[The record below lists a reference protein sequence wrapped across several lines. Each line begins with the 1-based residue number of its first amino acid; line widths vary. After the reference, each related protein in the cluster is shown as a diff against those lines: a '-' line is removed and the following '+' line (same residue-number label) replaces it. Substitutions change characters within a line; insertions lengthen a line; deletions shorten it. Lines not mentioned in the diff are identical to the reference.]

1 MIRRIK
7 SSLKRRLGRNRFHSI
22 IPDGVDGTKCLLAY
36 LPVRQ
41 QGWIL
46 DFLWKDL
53 CQQLILIP
61 KIEAGIASSPQD
73 LASKSFGKDVFV
85 IAMGLKHLNELIEM
99 GFPPERIVFYH
110 THVRLGL
117 AIKKLDLLHAILVL
131 NGFERE
137 LIAMRKVQ
145 RDRIHL
151 FPAGYNE
158 SLFSSPEQQVAR
170 PIDVLF
176 VGRYRR
182 GKDGY
187 YHQRKRYSF
196 QVELAHQLLD
206 QGMNVAFL
214 GNDWDECEYGLD
226 ARLQLFNVEHLNYAE
241 IYRQSRLVCSVA
253 GQEGGPV
260 SFLEGMACGCLMVSS
275 PTGFITDLNADR
287 VACWTLPMVD
297 SAKDWAD
304 SIQHILANNSSPTS
318 AQQLNRESYLE
329 TAKFSS
335 LALQLVGICWPGEDV

>member
-61 KIEAGIASSPQD
+61 KLEAGIASSPQD

-214 GNDWDECEYGLD
+214 GNDWEECEYGLD

-304 SIQHILANNSSPTS
+304 SIQHILANNSFPTS

>member
-1 MIRRIK
+1 MIQRIK

-22 IPDGVDGTKCLLAY
+22 IPNSVDRPKCLLAY

-53 CQQLILIP
+53 CQRLILIP
-61 KIEAGIASSPQD
+61 GLESGIASSPQD
-73 LASKSFGKDVFV
+73 LASKSCGKDVFV

-151 FPAGYNE
+151 FPAGYDE
-158 SLFSSPEQQVAR
+158 SLFSPPDCQAERS
-170 PIDVLF
+170 IDVLF

-196 QVELAHQLLD
+196 QVKLAHQLLD
-206 QGMNVAFL
+206 QGKNVAFL
-214 GNDWDECEYGLD
+214 GNDWEECEYSLD
-226 ARLQLFNVEHLNYAE
+226 TRLQLFNVEHLHYGE
-241 IYRQSRLVCSVA
+241 IYRQARLVCSVA

-275 PTGFITDLNADR
+275 PTGFTTDLNADQ
-287 VACWTLPMVD
+287 VACWTLPLVD
-297 SAKDWAD
+297 SANDWAD
-304 SIQHILANNSSPTS
+304 SIQHILAHNSSPTS
-318 AQQLNRESYLE
+318 DQQLSRESYLDM
-329 TAKFSS
+329 AKFSS
-335 LALQLVGICWPGEDV
+335 LALQLVEICWPRADA

>member
-1 MIRRIK
+1 MIPRIK

-22 IPDGVDGTKCLLAY
+22 IPNGVDGTKCLLAY

-53 CQQLILIP
+53 CQQLILSP